1 MLGSENVQFSRFR
14 IKKGSVEV
22 EFEGP
27 TNETLKR
34 FDKIFEWAQ
43 KATVEPEVGRELGVK
58 EVPERKKQ
66 KSVRRTGELKAIKE
80 RLLILKNEGFFDN
93 PKELGEIR
101 KEMRIRGWYHTAPY
115 IQATL
120 LKYEDLGIK
129 RIEEQ
134 GRYKYVKV

>member
-1 MLGSENVQFSRFR
+1 MLNSENVQFSRFR

-34 FDKIFEWAQ
+34 FDKIFEWTQ
-43 KATVEPEVGRELGVK
+43 KVKVEPEVEKEPEVK
-58 EVPERKKQ
+58 EVLERKRQ
-66 KSVRRTGELKAIKE
+66 KPVKRTGELKAIKE
-80 RLLILKNEGFFDN
+80 RLLVLKNEGFFDD

-115 IQATL
+115 IQTTL
-120 LKYEDLGIK
+120 LRYEDLGIK